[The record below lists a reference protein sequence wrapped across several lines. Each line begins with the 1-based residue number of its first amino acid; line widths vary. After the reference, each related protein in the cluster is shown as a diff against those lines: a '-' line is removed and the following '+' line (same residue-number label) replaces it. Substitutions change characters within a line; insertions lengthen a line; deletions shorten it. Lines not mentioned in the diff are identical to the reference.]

1 MAWLSAFFSWCNEHD
16 LIKSFPDNFC
26 TDLSELAVT
35 FPPKPSTNETRNVA
49 TSAIDNYMLP
59 LMDDI
64 RKWGCSESPTFKFL
78 DMFLNAIEIMLQNI
92 RSKRDGLWKLH
103 LSSVSAMLPFMFVTN
118 RVNYSRWLPV
128 YILDMFNLAPATN
141 DMLQTHKPLNLN
153 FGKFEVNRYFTSNVP
168 RCTIT
173 ET

>member
-1 MAWLSAFFSWCNEHD
+1 
-16 LIKSFPDNFC
+16 
-26 TDLSELAVT
+26 
-35 FPPKPSTNETRNVA
+35 
-49 TSAIDNYMLP
+49 
-59 LMDDI
+59 
-64 RKWGCSESPTFKFL
+64 
-78 DMFLNAIEIMLQNI
+78 
-92 RSKRDGLWKLH
+92 
-103 LSSVSAMLPFMFVTN
+103 MLPFMFVTN